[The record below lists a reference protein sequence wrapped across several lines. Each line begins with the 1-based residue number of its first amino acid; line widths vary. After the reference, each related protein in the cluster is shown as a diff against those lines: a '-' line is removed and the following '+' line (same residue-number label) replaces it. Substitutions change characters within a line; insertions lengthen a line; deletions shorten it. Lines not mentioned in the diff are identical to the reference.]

1 MLNTEQ
7 ETIAVGLIRKKAKI
21 LRGEEQKALRLVNSL
36 VWAHE
41 SQIPED
47 FLLTFNSALS
57 VVIHM
62 SRFDPASLPPVV
74 GALANKNKRCR
85 TSNLIALDLFGARIE
100 NEYSVATEETVL
112 SGNGAALSV
121 LYNDP
126 GAFPATEFAALLDN
140 GTYVNGRKRKK
151 MKPLSEEWS
160 ERIQIGNNYW
170 RKPKPELLVALLA
183 QHIGDPGTNPALP
196 MWPHLGTALLLWRD
210 KISLETVV
218 DLGKQ
223 LTVRAEVERGLAI
236 AAYIFPELTRWI
248 ETIKLKIPRWEKKYA
263 IPLAAKR
270 IVQGGRN

>member
-1 MLNTEQ
+1 MLDPEQ
-7 ETIAVGLIRKKAKI
+7 GSIAVSLIRKKAKI

-47 FLLTFNSALS
+47 FLLTFSSALS

-62 SRFDPASLPPVV
+62 SRFDPASLPTVV

-85 TSNLIALDLFGARIE
+85 TSNLIALDLFGARIK
-100 NEYSVATEETVL
+100 NEFLVATEDTIL
-112 SGNGAALSV
+112 SGNGAALTV

-151 MKPLSEEWS
+151 MKPPAEEWS
-160 ERIQIGNNYW
+160 ERIEIGNNVW
-170 RKPKPELLVALLA
+170 RKPKPELLITFLA
-183 QHIGDPGTNPALP
+183 HHIGDPATNPALP

-210 KISLETVV
+210 KTNLETVI
-218 DLGKQ
+218 DLGEQ
-223 LTVRAEVERGLAI
+223 LAIREEVERGLAI
-236 AAYIFPELTRWI
+236 GAYIFPELTRWI
-248 ETIKLKIPRWEKKYA
+248 ETVKFKIPRWERKYA

-270 IVQGGRN
+270 IVQGGRD

>member
-7 ETIAVGLIRKKAKI
+7 GSIAVGLIRKKAKI

-47 FLLTFNSALS
+47 FLLSFNSALS

-85 TSNLIALDLFGARIE
+85 TSNLIALDQFGAGIE
-100 NEYSVATEETVL
+100 KELSVSTDETVL
-112 SGNGAALSV
+112 SGNGAALTV

-126 GAFPATEFAALLDN
+126 GAFPTSEFSALLDN
-140 GTYVNGRKRKK
+140 GIYINGSKKKRLT
-151 MKPLSEEWS
+151 PPDEEWS
-160 ERIQIGNNYW
+160 ERVRIGKNYW
-170 RKPKPELLVALLA
+170 RKPKPELLIALLA
-183 QHIGDPGTNPALP
+183 HHIGDPGTNPAMP

-210 KISLETVV
+210 KTSLETVLE
-218 DLGKQ
+218 LGDR
-223 LTVRAEVERGLAI
+223 LAIGAEVERGLAI
-236 AAYIFPELTRWI
+236 GAYIFPELTRWI
-248 ETIKLKIPRWEKKYA
+248 ETVKLKIPRWERKYA

-270 IVQGGRN
+270 IVQGGRD